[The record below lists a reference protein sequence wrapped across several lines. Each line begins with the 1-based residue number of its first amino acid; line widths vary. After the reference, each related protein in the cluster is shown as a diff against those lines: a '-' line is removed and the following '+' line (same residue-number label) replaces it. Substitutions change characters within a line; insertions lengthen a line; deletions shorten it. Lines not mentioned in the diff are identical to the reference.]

1 MSAPTETANPA
12 AAPKAKSGGSI
23 MPVLAVIVLV
33 PALCYATTQY
43 MLLPKLKAAMGTEG
57 AHAEEPAGDAHEE
70 KKGEGKKEA
79 AGHGAKKEEKG
90 KAKGGSGNYAHSH
103 EFGDVIVN
111 LAGAKGTRYLR
122 TKFTLASSD
131 ANLETLIKTNENQ
144 LRDVAIGVLS
154 TQTLDSL
161 EAPGA
166 RNAVRNE
173 LIAQFNHALR
183 GELVEQIYFTEFVV
197 Q

>member
-1 MSAPTETANPA
+1 M
-12 AAPKAKSGGSI
+12 
-23 MPVLAVIVLV
+23 MPLLAVIVLV
-33 PALCYATTQY
+33 PALCFATTQFV
-43 MLLPKLKAAMGTEG
+43 LVPKLKAAMGS
-57 AHAEEPAGDAHEE
+57 PDASHESAPKKEE
-70 KKGEGKKEA
+70 KKGEGKKEGA
-79 AGHGAKKEEKG
+79 AHGAKEKG
-90 KAKGGSGNYAHSH
+90 KDGGSGKYAHSH
-103 EFGDVIVN
+103 DFGDVIVN

-122 TKFTLASSD
+122 AHFSLASSD
-131 ANLETLIKTNENQ
+131 ANLEALVKTNENQ

-154 TQTLDSL
+154 TQSLDSL

-173 LIAQFNHALR
+173 LIAQFNHALH

>member
-1 MSAPTETANPA
+1 MSNPDSTLPV
-12 AAPKAKSGGSI
+12 AAPGKAKGGGSVF
-23 MPVLAVIVLV
+23 PLLAVIVLV

-43 MLLPKLKAAMGTEG
+43 LLLPKLKAALGSSETNHEG
-57 AHAEEPAGDAHEE
+57 ASTETE
-70 KKGEGKKEA
+70 KKGAENKES
-79 AGHGAKKEEKG
+79 GTPSAKDKDKE
-90 KAKGGSGNYAHSH
+90 KAKAGGSGTYAHSH

-122 TKFTLASSD
+122 AHFTLASSD
-131 ANLETLIKTNENQ
+131 PNLDTLIKTNENQ

-154 TQTLDSL
+154 MQTLDSL
-161 EAPGA
+161 EVPGA

-173 LIAQFNHALR
+173 LIAQFNQALH
-183 GELVEQIYFTEFVV
+183 GEVVEQIYFTEFVV

>member
-1 MSAPTETANPA
+1 MSAPTTETAAAPA
-12 AAPKAKSGGSI
+12 AAKAKGGGSI
-23 MPVLAVIVLV
+23 MPVLAVILLV

-43 MLLPKLKAAMGTEG
+43 VLLPKLKAAIGPVEG
-57 AHAEEPAGDAHEE
+57 GHGAAPEAGAKKHEA
-70 KKGEGKKEA
+70 KKEA
-79 AGHGAKKEEKG
+79 GGHGGHGAKEKG
-90 KAKGGSGNYAHSH
+90 KESGAGNYAHSH

-111 LAGAKGTRYLR
+111 LAGVKGTRYLR
-122 TKFTLASSD
+122 ARFSLASSD
-131 ANLETLIKTNENQ
+131 ANLETLIKANENQ
-144 LRDVAIGVLS
+144 LRDVAIGVLG

-166 RNAVRNE
+166 RNGVRNE
-173 LIAQFNHALR
+173 LIAQFNHVLR

>member
-1 MSAPTETANPA
+1 M
-12 AAPKAKSGGSI
+12 

-33 PALCYATTQY
+33 PALCFATTQY
-43 MLLPKLKAAMGTEG
+43 VLLPKLKAAIGAPEAGHESPAAEG
-57 AHAEEPAGDAHEE
+57 E
-70 KKGEGKKEA
+70 KKSGGKKEA
-79 AGHGAKKEEKG
+79 AAHGAKDKEKG
-90 KAKGGSGNYAHSH
+90 SGSGSYALSH
-103 EFGDVIVN
+103 DFGDVIVN

-122 TKFTLASSD
+122 AHFSLAGSD

-154 TQTLDSL
+154 TQSLDSL

-173 LIAQFNHALR
+173 LIAQFNHALH
-183 GELVEQIYFTEFVV
+183 GEIVEQIYFTEFVV